1 MSYPIKESKAKVP
14 YVRMIYLETLSLEA
28 GRSKGH
34 AGVKQE
40 KRNDQY
46 KDVFFFTVFCDLFKA
61 TFDSF
66 SQNVTQVTNLSHAFC
81 IFNLNST
88 SI

>member
-1 MSYPIKESKAKVP
+1 
-14 YVRMIYLETLSLEA
+14 MIYLETLSLEA

-66 SQNVTQVTNLSHAFC
+66 SQNVTK
-81 IFNLNST
+81 
-88 SI
+88 